1 MGNPI
6 PPNIIRVAI
15 QHCKPYK
22 SRIPGWYKLPVK
34 VEKPALQKA
43 DTAWKIAKN
52 ILFGIREGERSD
64 SFHDNRREKCVEK
77 SSENIIHRVLAQ
89 DIF

>member
-52 ILFGIREGERSD
+52 ILFGIREGERSRI
-64 SFHDNRREKCVEK
+64 SHDNRREKCVEK
-77 SSENIIHRVLAQ
+77 SSENIIHRFLAQ

>member
-52 ILFGIREGERSD
+52 ILFGIREGERSRI
-64 SFHDNRREKCVEK
+64 SHHKIQAPIASTIIVVK
-77 SSENIIHRVLAQ
+77 SV
-89 DIF
+89 